1 MRRDVCYFF
10 PVDVVS
16 LYNAYLTAAK
26 NPPFERSCKEEPY
39 HTFAFGISSS
49 FKYNING
56 GACTL
61 HFMPYQGGA
70 AVDLRFT
77 LAQLLGARYGKYA
90 EELTSR
96 AAAILRVSPN
106 PININVEE
114 FLRPENKVS
123 PSDVSQESFMANESV
138 APSPQAFQAPFVSQQ
153 SPQPQPPAE
162 NQSRILRS
170 NNIAGSLCNKCGCH
184 NEPGSAF
191 CSKCGASLVQS
202 SLFCSGCGAK
212 VPDGSV
218 FCNRCGKRL

>member
-39 HTFAFGISSS
+39 HTFAFGIRSS

-61 HFMPYQGGA
+61 HFIPYQNGA

-90 EELTSR
+90 EELTNR
-96 AAAILRVSPN
+96 AAAILRVGPQQVN
-106 PININVEE
+106 INIEE

-123 PSDVSQESFMANESV
+123 AGSNSQPFMESSPV
-138 APSPQAFQAPFVSQQ
+138 APPLQSTAPVYTQQ
-153 SPQPQPPAE
+153 SVEQFRVP
-162 NQSRILRS
+162 SS
-170 NNIAGSLCNKCGCH
+170 NNSENPLCGRCGHC

-191 CSKCGASLVQS
+191 CAKCGTPLSQS
-202 SLFCSGCGAK
+202 AVFCTACGTK
-212 VPDGSV
+212 VPGGSV
-218 FCNRCGKRL
+218 FCNHCGKKLQ